1 MWTKE
6 KSIGNFKNAMNA
18 LIESKYILADQKV
31 GDVLKAIAS
40 SRLLYEL
47 FEHVTKDF
55 DYATFKSVC
64 FLNGEDGRGKFSM
77 PKKDEDVLAFVFL
90 LLMEIDSRRE
100 DILRLL
106 LGYFY
111 TGDSKQLSYNS
122 FAMQVL
128 IPFELLTE
136 RTAYKMINPQ
146 FDEETLAANNAEGE
160 RSRAAEAEKGKEAD
174 RLRAEEK
181 PAAAGK
187 RKGLEKLEYVLSRNE
202 EKIAKAKAKEG
213 IREELSFVKGAM
225 LKYFA
230 AYDDEGVAC
239 AFIAYRCL
247 VEKVKKANVELE
259 EVTEILGGG
268 HGKED

>member
-146 FDEETLAANNAEGE
+146 FDEETPAVNNAEGE

-181 PAAAGK
+181 PAATGK

-247 VEKVKKANVELE
+247 VEKVKKANVGLE